1 MPAFQLLCE
10 LGQVVELLGLEYLQ
24 FHFHPVLDGTVQFCI
39 MHGLVPSVNWVIRL
53 LQRELLL

>member
-1 MPAFQLLCE
+1 MLAFPLLCE

-24 FHFHPVLDGTVQFCI
+24 FHFHPVDERVKFCI
-39 MHGLVPSVNWVIRL
+39 MNGLVPSVNLVMPL